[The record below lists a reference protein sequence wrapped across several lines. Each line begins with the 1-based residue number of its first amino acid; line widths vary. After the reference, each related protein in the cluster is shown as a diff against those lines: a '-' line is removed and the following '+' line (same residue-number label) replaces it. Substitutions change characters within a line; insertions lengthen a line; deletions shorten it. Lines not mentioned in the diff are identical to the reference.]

1 MMAGRPLTAAQ
12 SRQYKGCDGPDSSLR
27 AAKSPNP
34 PRRTRAHPAIPANPL
49 RRARSSASRRLVA
62 HWAAMSDSSVLDLI
76 QLRRGCT
83 YCSVRQ
89 LCLPGG
95 IDAEELRRL
104 DQIVQ
109 RRRPVARGERLFRL
123 GDPMTAVFVARDG
136 AFKSVS
142 ISEDGD
148 EHVLGFHLPGEL
160 IGLDALGS
168 GHHRCEGV
176 ALTASNVCEVPYDL
190 LSEVAAQVPSLQQQL
205 FRVIGQSTDRDQDH
219 LDMLMRRQANERIA
233 LFLHSLG
240 ERYLI
245 AGHSDR
251 QYTLPMSRED
261 IARFLGLALE
271 TVSRG
276 FTRLQD
282 DGVIAVT
289 GRRIEIL
296 KAAELLDLAH
306 GAESSGDGKQRRA

>member
-1 MMAGRPLTAAQ
+1 
-12 SRQYKGCDGPDSSLR
+12 
-27 AAKSPNP
+27 
-34 PRRTRAHPAIPANPL
+34 
-49 RRARSSASRRLVA
+49 
-62 HWAAMSDSSVLDLI
+62 MSDAPVLDLI
-76 QLRRGCT
+76 KLRRGCT

-95 IDAEELRRL
+95 IGAEELQRL
-104 DQIVQ
+104 DDIVE
-109 RRRPVARGERLFRL
+109 RRKPVARGDRLFRL
-123 GDPMTAVFVARDG
+123 GDPLSAVYIAREG

-142 ISEDGD
+142 ISEDG
-148 EHVLGFHLPGEL
+148 EEQVLGFHLAGEL

-176 ALTASNVCEVPYDL
+176 ALTAATICEIPYDD
-190 LSEVAAQVPSLQQQL
+190 LSRVAAQIPSLQQQL
-205 FRVIGQSTDRDQDH
+205 FRVIGQSVDRDQDH
-219 LDMLMRRQANERIA
+219 LGILVRRQANERIA

-240 ERYLI
+240 ERYRNV
-245 AGHSDR
+245 GQSDR
-251 QYTLPMSRED
+251 LFQLPMSRED

-289 GRRIEIL
+289 GRRVEIVNPG
-296 KAAELLDLAH
+296 ELLRLAH
-306 GAESSGDGKQRRA
+306 GAESPAGDGKQKRA